1 MQDITLSTDDGK
13 NFEAHKILLAA
24 RSNYF
29 HQIVPRLKADPVV
42 FLKGVKGNYLDKIL
56 KFIYG
61 GSVSMSRHHLKP
73 VVEIAKSLQI
83 KGLQDVSPQEVLGR
97 QSVVSAGRFKP
108 DSPLGSP
115 LLSSTTA
122 SAAVA
127 PADPVP
133 VPPRSTS
140 AATH

>member
-115 LLSSTTA
+115 LLSTTA
-122 SAAVA
+122 SAK
-127 PADPVP
+127 
-133 VPPRSTS
+133 SGQ
-140 AATH
+140 